1 MPTIAKHD
9 DRQLETGLR
18 ITSQSTTQ
26 MQPWWQGYGDNT
38 MSLVSENTVAQGN
51 AEGGNEEKE
60 TNAQA
65 TESGIS
71 HITYYS
77 VIVSSLSFY
86 LHLIYESTASLTSY
100 DNS

>member
-9 DRQLETGLR
+9 GRQLQTALR
-18 ITSQSTTQ
+18 TTSQPAIQ
-26 MQPWWQGYGDNT
+26 MQSWWQGYGDNT
-38 MSLVSENTVAQGN
+38 MPLASENTIAQGN

-65 TESGIS
+65 TESGIF
-71 HITYYS
+71 HITYCS
-77 VIVSSLSFY
+77 AIVSSLSFY
-86 LHLIYESTASLTSY
+86 LYLIYESTASLTSD